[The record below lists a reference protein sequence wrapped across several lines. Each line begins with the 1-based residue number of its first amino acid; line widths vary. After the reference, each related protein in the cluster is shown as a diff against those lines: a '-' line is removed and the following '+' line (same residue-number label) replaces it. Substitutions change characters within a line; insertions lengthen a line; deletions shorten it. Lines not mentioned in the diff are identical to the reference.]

1 MESATLEL
9 LNDWM
14 KAHNFSNQSAIT
26 ERMIFRRML
35 EYDLFS
41 PPTLAAVTA
50 VCSVLLLVGVPGN
63 LCTVLVIA
71 RSTEMRTT
79 TNYYLASL
87 ACADL
92 LTFLVLPLELYR
104 LWCYWAW
111 DLGDGVCRGMYF
123 LRETFTAASIL
134 HISGFTVERYIAI
147 CHPLQAKRLLRRGR
161 VKLLIAAAWVLAIV
175 PASPALVIFGVT
187 PIQTPRGFVIPGMHE
202 CTVVNKELGS
212 VMSLVST
219 SFFFVPMV
227 LLSLL
232 YGLMARALTDT
243 GGHNSRFYRG
253 ATERTAGSKRQD
265 NDRRKVIRMLAVI
278 VLTFVILWLPHHVSR
293 VTFNHVRTWT
303 KHLHDVHNAV
313 TLLSFVLFYLTSA
326 VNPII
331 YNMMSQRFRYAL
343 KHFLCGKGGLRT
355 QLSSKSS
362 FRTRLS
368 AISRGQSG
376 SDGGGEEDKARDEPE
391 VIAMVEIVGD
401 HAGQCDL

>member
-1 MESATLEL
+1 
-9 LNDWM
+9 M
-14 KAHNFSNQSAIT
+14 KAHNFTNKSAIT
-26 ERMIFRRML
+26 ERIIVHRMM

-41 PPTLAAVTA
+41 TPTLVAVTA
-50 VCSVLLLVGVPGN
+50 VCSLLFLVGVPGN

-92 LTFLVLPLELYR
+92 LTFFILPLELYR
-104 LWCYWAW
+104 LWCYWDW
-111 DLGDGVCRGMYF
+111 ELGDAVCRGMYF

-161 VKLLIAAAWVLAIV
+161 VKVLIAAAWVLAVV
-175 PASPALVIFGVT
+175 PASPALLIFGVT
-187 PIQTPRGFVIPGMHE
+187 RIQTPRGFE
-202 CTVVNKELGS
+202 CGVVNKELGS

-219 SFFFVPMV
+219 SFFFVPMI

-232 YGLMARALTDT
+232 YGLMAWALTDR
-243 GGHNSRFYRG
+243 GHSRFYRG
-253 ATERTAGSKRQD
+253 STEQTEGSRRQD
-265 NDRRKVIRMLAVI
+265 NNRRKVIRMLAVI

-303 KHLHDVHNAV
+303 TQLYQVHNIV
-313 TLLSFVLFYLTSA
+313 TLLSFVLFYLSSA

-343 KHFLCGKGGLRT
+343 KHFLCGRDWLRGA

-376 SDGGGEEDKARDEPE
+376 SDGGGEEEKARDEPQM
-391 VIAMVEIVGD
+391 IAMVEIIGD
-401 HAGQCDL
+401 NADQCDL

>member
-1 MESATLEL
+1 MESAALER
-9 LNDWM
+9 LNEWM
-14 KAHNFSNQSAIT
+14 QAHNFSNKSAAT
-26 ERMIFRRML
+26 ERIILRRML
-35 EYDLFS
+35 EYELFS
-41 PPTLAAVTA
+41 TPTLAAVTA
-50 VCSVLLLVGVPGN
+50 VCSVLMLVGAPGN
-63 LCTVLVIA
+63 LCTVLVIG
-71 RSTEMRTT
+71 RSTDMRTT

-104 LWCYWAW
+104 LWCYWDW
-111 DLGDGVCRGMYF
+111 RLGDAVCRGMYF
-123 LRETFTAASIL
+123 FRETFTAASIL

-161 VKLLIAAAWVLAIV
+161 VKLLVAVAWVLSIV
-175 PASPALVIFGVT
+175 PASPALLIFGVT
-187 PIQTPRGFVIPGMHE
+187 HIQTPRGFVIPDMQE

-243 GGHNSRFYRG
+243 GQRSRFYRG

-278 VLTFVILWLPHHVSR
+278 VLTFVVLWLPHHVSR
-293 VTFNHVRTWT
+293 VTFNHVRAWT

-313 TLLSFVLFYLTSA
+313 TLLSFVLFYLSSA
-326 VNPII
+326 VNPVI

-343 KHFLCGKGGLRT
+343 KHFLCGKAGPGT
-355 QLSSKSS
+355 QLNSKSS

-376 SDGGGEEDKARDEPE
+376 SDGGGEEDKARDEPQ
-391 VIAMVEIVGD
+391 VIAMVEITGD
-401 HAGQCDL
+401 QSNRCDL